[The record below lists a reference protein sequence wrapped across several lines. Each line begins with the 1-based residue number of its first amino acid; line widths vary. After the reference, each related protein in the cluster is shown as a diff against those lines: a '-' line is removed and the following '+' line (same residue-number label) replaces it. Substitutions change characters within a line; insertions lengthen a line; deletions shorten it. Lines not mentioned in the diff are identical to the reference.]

1 MVDKILRSKIREEI
15 KKLNGKT
22 TSEFKDRMLKLGYEN
37 RIKYLEKQIRVMT
50 NILISRGFIIRETK
64 WKKQ

>member
-1 MVDKILRSKIREEI
+1 MTEKNIRSKIREEI

-37 RIKYLEKQIRVMT
+37 RIKYLEKEVKFMR
-50 NILISRGFIIRETK
+50 NILRSRGFIK
-64 WKKQ
+64 